1 MSGLGSHI
9 PVILCIL
16 DGWGYRAETKDN
28 AIALAATPN
37 WDRMNEI
44 GPACLLHASEQSV
57 GLPDGQM
64 GNSEVGHINLGAG
77 RVALQDLPRIDAAI
91 RDGSFAKNAT
101 LEEFVSRLRA
111 SGGSCHL
118 LGLLSPGG
126 VHSSQIHLETLAR
139 VVSERGVPVAV
150 HAFLDGRD
158 TPPES
163 AREYMNRFQKNLSG
177 QTNVSVSTVS
187 GRYFAMDRDKRWE
200 RVARAYDT
208 LVSGTGN
215 RAENADAAIAKSYA
229 EDISDEFVVP
239 TAIGCFDGMK
249 AGDGLIMGNFRADR
263 AREILSA
270 LVDTNFDGF
279 ARTSTVDFA
288 ATCGMVSY
296 SRHLDGFLSTL
307 FPPDQVQGTLGEI
320 VSTAGLRQLRIA
332 ETEKYAH
339 VTFFFNGG
347 EERVFPGEERILVP
361 SPRIPTY
368 DRKPEMS
375 AYEVTDKLCEELAAD
390 RFHLVIVNYAN
401 ADMVGHTGNLNAAIR
416 AVEAVD
422 RCLGKL
428 LKSVNDR
435 HGTLLVTAD
444 HGNAEMMRDA
454 STGQPHTA
462 HTSCPVPFIMAG
474 ANVDGSDL
482 RDGRLADV
490 APTILDLMGLSKPS
504 DMTGCTLIVR
514 PTD

>member
-1 MSGLGSHI
+1 MAVLASHI
-9 PVILCIL
+9 PVVLCVL

-37 WDRMNEI
+37 WDRMNTM

-64 GNSEVGHINLGAG
+64 GNSEVGHVNLGAG
-77 RVALQDLPRIDAAI
+77 RVALQDLPRIDTAI
-91 RDGSFAKNAT
+91 GDGSLAENST
-101 LEEFVSRLRA
+101 LVDFISRLGA
-111 SGGSCHL
+111 TGGCCHL

-126 VHSSQIHLETLAR
+126 VHSSQFHLETLAKIIG
-139 VVSERGVPVAV
+139 ERGIRVAV

-158 TPPES
+158 TPPKS
-163 AREYMNRFQKNLSG
+163 AREYVSRFHQNLSG
-177 QTNVSVSTVS
+177 HTNVSVSTVS

-200 RVARAYDT
+200 RVARAYET
-208 LVSGTGN
+208 LVGGAGN

-229 EDISDEFVVP
+229 EDVGDEFVVP
-239 TAIGCFDGMK
+239 TAIGSFDGMK

-263 AREILSA
+263 AREILCA
-270 LVDTNFDGF
+270 LVDPNFDGF
-279 ARTSTVDFA
+279 ARTKTVDFA

-296 SRHLDGFLSTL
+296 SRHLDGFLSSL
-307 FPPDQVQGTLGEI
+307 FPPEHLTGTLGEI
-320 VSTAGLRQLRIA
+320 VSTAGMRQLRIA

-361 SPRIPTY
+361 SPKIPTY
-368 DRKPEMS
+368 DQKPEMS
-375 AYEVTDKLCEELAAD
+375 AFEVTGRLCEALSAD
-390 RFHLVIVNYAN
+390 RFHLIIVNFAN
-401 ADMVGHTGNLNAAIR
+401 ADMVGHTGDLDAAIL

-422 RCLGKL
+422 QCLGKL
-428 LKSVNDR
+428 LQSVLDR

-444 HGNAEMMRDA
+444 HGNAEMMRNAD
-454 STGQPHTA
+454 TGHPHTA
-462 HTSCPVPFIMAG
+462 HTSCPVPLVMAG
-474 ANVDGSDL
+474 ADVDGTKL

-490 APTILDLMGLSKPS
+490 APTILDLMGLSQPIE
-504 DMTGCTLIVR
+504 MTGCTLIAR
-514 PTD
+514 PTV